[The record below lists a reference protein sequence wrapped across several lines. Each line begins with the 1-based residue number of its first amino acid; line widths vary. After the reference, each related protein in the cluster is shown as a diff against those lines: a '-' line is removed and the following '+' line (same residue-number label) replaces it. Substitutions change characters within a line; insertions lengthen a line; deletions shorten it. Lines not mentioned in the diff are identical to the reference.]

1 MQEPNPVGYTA
12 TQYSS
17 KGVRTVDAPST
28 VTRKQFRQP
37 PSNQRPSI
45 AGATRYNAWDIIETE
60 VVGNYTVYAPI
71 AIFSRENVNQQVEI
85 NNSTFTISAGDWI
98 VAVMQGPIAT
108 FISNPTITIER
119 VTTWS
124 GFPSAYKFGASPNYA
139 WEFSRIPVLKIEAS
153 GDQLLATKLVNNCP
167 TLTFTLAAVPGAS
180 RTRVV
185 PTFL

>member
-12 TQYSS
+12 PQYSS

-108 FISNPTITIER
+108 FISNPTITIEK

-124 GFPSAYKFGASPNYA
+124 GFPSAYKFGTSPNYA
-139 WEFSRIPVLKIEAS
+139 WEFSRIPILKIEAS

>member
-1 MQEPNPVGYTA
+1 MQEPKPVGYTA
-12 TQYSS
+12 PQYSS
-17 KGVRTVDAPST
+17 KGTRTVDVPST

-37 PSNQRPSI
+37 PSKPQSI
-45 AGATRYNAWDIIETE
+45 AEGKRDAWDLIGTA
-60 VVGNYTVYAPI
+60 VVGSYTVHAPI

-85 NNSTFTISAGDWI
+85 NNSTFTIAAGDWI
-98 VAVMQGPIAT
+98 VAVMQGPINT

-119 VTTWS
+119 VNTWS
-124 GFPSAYKFGASPNYA
+124 GFPSAYKFGAAPNYA

-153 GDQLLATKLVNNCP
+153 GGQLLATKLVNNCP
-167 TLTFTLAAVPGAS
+167 TLTFTLATVPGAG